1 MDSINFIFIV
11 PGDHYDE
18 DCYRCQELWEESDK
32 TAADVRRIRGL
43 HYDCHGWTHCDMG
56 CCGPCPTCGYAD
68 GIEEYYDNPIRIDE
82 VLNRVVE
89 MTDEE
94 VEEEKKYLPADLED
108 VEETDWSLDESFDK
122 SR

>member
-1 MDSINFIFIV
+1 
-11 PGDHYDE
+11 
-18 DCYRCQELWEESDK
+18 
-32 TAADVRRIRGL
+32 
-43 HYDCHGWTHCDMG
+43 MG

-108 VEETDWSLDESFDK
+108 TEDTDWSYDERYD
-122 SR
+122 